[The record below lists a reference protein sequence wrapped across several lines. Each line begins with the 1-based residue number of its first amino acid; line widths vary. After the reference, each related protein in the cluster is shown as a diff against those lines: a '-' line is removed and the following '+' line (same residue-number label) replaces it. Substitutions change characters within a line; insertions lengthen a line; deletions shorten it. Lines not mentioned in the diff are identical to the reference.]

1 MAGGRGGERLLRALD
16 LAARFVVVVLLT
28 YLGLLAVTFFIVGF
42 FLVSNVLGLTEREI
56 ALGLIAGAAG
66 GLSVLVAV
74 LWTDRKLAASASPLA

>member
-1 MAGGRGGERLLRALD
+1 MTIGMMMQKLQNHSIPIA
-16 LAARFVVVVLLT
+16 
-28 YLGLLAVTFFIVGF
+28 LAVTFFIVGF

-74 LWTDRKLAASASPLA
+74 LWSDRKLAAPASPLA